1 MSRSMFYSHFKYFD
15 EAVKHPE
22 MLAWLEQDEDI
33 LDVDVWGKK
42 KAHYTFVDLVNWLRD
57 VDDVDV
63 GASTSDGGK
72 KKGKKPKE
80 KQKRRN
86 SPQKDG
92 EKKSH
97 KAKAKSGESSKKGS
111 KK

>member
-1 MSRSMFYSHFKYFD
+1 MFYSHYKYFD

-22 MLAWLEQDEDI
+22 MLAWLEQSEEVS
-33 LDVDVWGKK
+33 DVDVWGKK
-42 KAHYTFVDLVNWLRD
+42 KPHYTFVDLVNWLRD
-57 VDDVDV
+57 ADA
-63 GASTSDGGK
+63 GISSSDGEK

-80 KQKRRN
+80 KQKGKN

-92 EKKSH
+92 GKKSH
-97 KAKAKSGESSKKGS
+97 KAKAKSGESSKKGY